1 MKRKQLKV
9 MGLSY
14 SQSQIGSYVVVLGE
28 KKGNKKL
35 PVIIKPNDAQN
46 IAVKL
51 EHIKTARPLTH
62 DLIKSVT
69 DSFQIDVY
77 EIFIYGLIEGMFY
90 AKALASNGLEDVEV
104 ECGIGDA
111 IALSLVYKCPIWI
124 NVDILDQA
132 GINLNDDG
140 SDKSFEVEFDDE
152 VVEEEDEDDIDSK
165 TSIDDLVKLMQ
176 GAIANEEYEIAAEI
190 RDRISRLNGEGQE

>member
-51 EHIKTARPLTH
+51 EHINTARPLTH
-62 DLIKSVT
+62 DLLKSVT

-90 AKALASNGLEDVEV
+90 AKAMTSNGLEEV
-104 ECGIGDA
+104 GIECSIGDA
-111 IALSLVYKCPIWI
+111 IAISLVYKCPIWI

-140 SDKSFEVEFDDE
+140 SDVESIEIEDDFE
-152 VVEEEDEDDIDSK
+152 EEEDDVDSK
-165 TSIDDLVKLMQ
+165 TSVDDLEKLMH

-190 RDRISRLNGEGQE
+190 RDRISRLKGEGQE

>member
-51 EHIKTARPLTH
+51 EHINTARPLTH
-62 DLIKSVT
+62 DLLKSVT

-90 AKALASNGLEDVEV
+90 AKAMTSNGLEEV
-104 ECGIGDA
+104 GIECSIGDA
-111 IALSLVYKCPIWI
+111 IAISLVYKCPIWI

-140 SDKSFEVEFDDE
+140 SDLESIEIEDDF
-152 VVEEEDEDDIDSK
+152 EEEDDVDSK
-165 TSIDDLVKLMQ
+165 TSVDDLEKLMQ
-176 GAIANEEYEIAAEI
+176 DAIVNEEYEIAAEI
-190 RDRISRLNGEGQE
+190 RDRISRLKGEGQE

>member
-1 MKRKQLKV
+1 

-51 EHIKTARPLTH
+51 EHINTARPLTH
-62 DLIKSVT
+62 DLLKSVT

-90 AKALASNGLEDVEV
+90 AKAMTSNGLEEV
-104 ECGIGDA
+104 GIECSIGDA
-111 IALSLVYKCPIWI
+111 IAISLVYKCPIWI

-140 SDKSFEVEFDDE
+140 SDVESIEIEDDFE
-152 VVEEEDEDDIDSK
+152 EEEDDVDSK
-165 TSIDDLVKLMQ
+165 TSVDDLEKLMQ

-190 RDRISRLNGEGQE
+190 RDRISRLKGEGQE

>member
-51 EHIKTARPLTH
+51 EHINTARPLTH
-62 DLIKSVT
+62 DLLKSVT

-90 AKALASNGLEDVEV
+90 AKAMTSNGLEEV
-104 ECGIGDA
+104 GIECSIGDA
-111 IALSLVYKCPIWI
+111 IAISLVYKCPIWI

-140 SDKSFEVEFDDE
+140 SDLESIEIEDDF
-152 VVEEEDEDDIDSK
+152 EEEDDVDSK
-165 TSIDDLVKLMQ
+165 TSVDDLEKLMA

-190 RDRISRLNGEGQE
+190 RDRISRLKGEGQE

>member
-51 EHIKTARPLTH
+51 EHINTARPLTH
-62 DLIKSVT
+62 DLLKSVT

-90 AKALASNGLEDVEV
+90 AKAMTSNGLEEV
-104 ECGIGDA
+104 GIECSIGDA
-111 IALSLVYKCPIWI
+111 IAISLVYKCPIWI

-140 SDKSFEVEFDDE
+140 SDVESIEIEDDFE
-152 VVEEEDEDDIDSK
+152 EEEDDVDSK
-165 TSIDDLVKLMQ
+165 TSVDDLEKLMQ

-190 RDRISRLNGEGQE
+190 RDRISRLKGEGQE

>member
-51 EHIKTARPLTH
+51 EHINTARPLTH
-62 DLIKSVT
+62 DLLKSVT

-90 AKALASNGLEDVEV
+90 AKAMTSNGLEEV
-104 ECGIGDA
+104 GIECSIGDA
-111 IALSLVYKCPIWI
+111 IAISLVYKCPIWI

-140 SDKSFEVEFDDE
+140 SDVESIEIEDTFEE
-152 VVEEEDEDDIDSK
+152 EEEDVDSK
-165 TSIDDLVKLMQ
+165 TSVDDLEKLMA

-190 RDRISRLNGEGQE
+190 RDRISRLKGEGQE

>member
-1 MKRKQLKV
+1 

-51 EHIKTARPLTH
+51 EHINTARPLTH
-62 DLIKSVT
+62 DLLKSVT

-90 AKALASNGLEDVEV
+90 AKAMTSNGLEEV
-104 ECGIGDA
+104 GIECSIGDA
-111 IALSLVYKCPIWI
+111 IAISLVYKCPIWI

-140 SDKSFEVEFDDE
+140 SDVESIEIEDDF
-152 VVEEEDEDDIDSK
+152 EEEDDVDSK
-165 TSIDDLVKLMQ
+165 TSVDDLEKLMQ
-176 GAIANEEYEIAAEI
+176 DAIVNEEYEIAAEI
-190 RDRISRLNGEGQE
+190 RDRISRLKGEGQE

>member
-28 KKGNKKL
+28 KKGSKKL

-51 EHIKTARPLTH
+51 EHINTARPLTH
-62 DLIKSVT
+62 DLLKSVT

-77 EIFIYGLIEGMFY
+77 EIFIYGLLEGMFY
-90 AKALASNGLEDVEV
+90 AKALATNGLEDVEV

-140 SDKSFEVEFDDE
+140 SDVESIEIEDDFE
-152 VVEEEDEDDIDSK
+152 EEEDDVDSK
-165 TSIDDLVKLMQ
+165 TSVDDLEKLMQ

-190 RDRISRLNGEGQE
+190 RDRISRLKGEGQE

>member
-1 MKRKQLKV
+1 

-51 EHIKTARPLTH
+51 EHINTARPLTH
-62 DLIKSVT
+62 DLLKSVT

-90 AKALASNGLEDVEV
+90 AKAMTSNGLEEV
-104 ECGIGDA
+104 GIECSIGDA
-111 IALSLVYKCPIWI
+111 IAISLVYKCPIWI

-140 SDKSFEVEFDDE
+140 SDVESIEIEDDFE
-152 VVEEEDEDDIDSK
+152 EEEDDVDSK
-165 TSIDDLVKLMQ
+165 TSVDDLEKLMH

-190 RDRISRLNGEGQE
+190 RDRISRLKGEGQE